1 MGNLRKRIISL
12 FVAMMLFLALCATGV
27 LLATLQGVCKE
38 DSILTETVGDNNSS
52 AWDGSDMSGEVRFQ
66 LGASEDHV
74 TMKYPTKIYLDKDES
89 LGNAGY
95 YFQIVSGHFGGSNG
109 NRVYVNPHIWG
120 YRHDNTNSYMDNV
133 FSDYHYI
140 ARNGVTSDEVSSK
153 TTSGVDNDTG
163 MGIGTNHGQ
172 LLLNVYKYASDD
184 SGYNIKIK
192 LQGTPKNTGTY
203 TYTFSNVNGMPVN
216 NFIDTEQWSSS
227 LFGGSWKNSGS
238 YTNMSPSPIRIE
250 INIYDKDALKNA
262 INRLESM
269 NRTSESDTILS
280 NARNVLNN
288 RKVTK
293 SEVDNAI
300 TSVENEIS
308 RLENLSVELRNL
320 YNDLNNKLTD
330 IGVNSSTSGY
340 KAIYDDLAVAN
351 TVINSSSPAISAI
364 NASINTLQYYS
375 NIWDAYLADGRYK
388 IIKGTFGDY
397 YATFIYP
404 SKISME
410 VGQNIANLGYSFI
423 VDANYNPTDSDY
435 RMFFDA
441 GGWGNKADMINEY
454 FNNYTY
460 TAAHSIGGNATA
472 GNWSFQNYESQTSVN
487 GNWRFASVT
496 YNSKPY
502 LLVSAGNQSYKST
515 ITPSG
520 TASKIGKF
528 TYTYEMR
535 SLSEQWTSSTDWGS
549 QQTIVYSDPV
559 SIDFEIIGAGVTEA
573 KENLRTAK
581 SNLLDRLKNAAGK
594 INNMSAITSLI
605 DNINA
610 MVDSET
616 ATADEINALTQSV
629 TSYNIDVDRN
639 WEVNTT
645 YCIEREIFVNQYV
658 DIDGNSYNYVIVDG
672 VRKTGDSNGKIK
684 LTANADSSDITVNY
698 PDGTSFILKLNADHN
713 GYKCEETSTCTV
725 CGTALESREH
735 NWTNETKINDANC
748 INGAEYQYTCSYD
761 STHTKTEFKG
771 ERNPDNHDWS
781 SWVSNND
788 ATCEIDGTETRIC
801 QRDGCSN
808 VENQIVENS
817 KLNHNFGNYISNNDA
832 TCEADGTETGTCQRE
847 GCGKIDTRTVEGS
860 KLGHDFGEWVYNND
874 ATCETDGTETKSCR
888 RSGCDKTETQTKVD
902 SKLGHNWVNGEKLK
916 DANCVHGAEYRYTCS
931 NDETHT
937 KTLFEGDVNP
947 DNHSYGE
954 EWTSNDD
961 ATCENDGTKYRD
973 CQNGCGVK
981 DTQTDIGSALGHDY
995 ELVETISEA
1004 TCITQAKNK
1013 YVCKHDSSHIEER
1026 FEGELN
1032 PDNHSFGEW
1041 ISNNDATCESDGTE
1055 YRECQHGCGEKQTQT
1070 DIDSALGHDYE
1081 LTETISE
1088 ATCTTQAK
1096 NRYVCKHDP
1105 SHIEE
1110 RVEGELDPNNHSY
1123 GQVWTSNNDAT
1134 CENDGT
1140 KYKECQYGC
1149 GTKDTQTDTGS
1160 ALGHEFGDWTYN
1172 NDATCE
1178 ADGTETRSCNRSGC
1192 DKTETQSK
1200 AGTKIDHVW
1209 EKGDKVN
1216 DANCM
1221 HGDEYKYTCT
1231 FNANHTK
1238 TEYEGEINPANHS
1251 FGEEWTSNNDAT
1263 CESDGTKYRECQ
1275 NGCGKKETQP
1285 DTGSALGHK
1294 YEFVETISVAT
1305 CTTQAK
1311 NKYVCQ
1317 HDPSHIEERVEGEL
1331 DPNNHDFGNWTYNN
1345 DATCEADGTE
1355 TGTCQREGC
1364 NVTDTRVAKDTKLNH
1379 EFGNWVSN
1387 NDATC
1392 EIDGTET
1399 RTCQRD
1405 GCDKTET
1412 RTVEGS
1418 KLDHEFGNWV
1428 SNNDATCETDGTET
1442 GTCLRDG
1449 CNKTY
1454 TRTVENSKLG
1464 HRWVKGE
1471 KVNDAS
1477 CVHGAEYRYTCSNDE
1492 THTKTQFEGDVNP
1505 TNHSFGEEWTSNN
1518 DATCETDG
1526 TEYRECLN
1534 GCLARETQTDIGSAL
1549 GHDYKLTETISVATC
1564 TTQAKNKYVCQHD
1577 PSHIEERVEGELD
1590 PNNHNLQEIDKV
1602 DANCTENGH
1611 IDYKCQDC
1619 GHETSVVIDALGHD
1633 WDDGVVTIQPTETE
1647 KGEKTYTCKV
1657 CGETRTE
1664 EIPAL
1669 GVAEKPEQNGEE
1681 KEPATMNVGAVVGGA
1696 VGGTAGVGI
1705 IVVIILVI
1713 IKKKK
1718 VM

>member
-12 FVAMMLFLALCATGV
+12 FVAIMLSLALCATGV
-27 LLATLQGVCKE
+27 LLATRQGVCKE

-89 LGNAGY
+89 LDNAGY
-95 YFQIVSGHFGGSNG
+95 YFQIVSGHFGGSDG

-120 YRHDNTNSYMDNV
+120 YRYDSVASTMDNI
-133 FSDYHYI
+133 FNDYHYI
-140 ARNGVTSDEVSSK
+140 ARSEVTGTEVNVK
-153 TTSGVDNDTG
+153 TTSGIHDDTG
-163 MGIGTNHGQ
+163 IGIDTEYGR
-172 LLLNVYKYASDD
+172 LLLNVYKFIHSD
-184 SGYNIKIK
+184 SGYNVKIK
-192 LQGTPKNTGTY
+192 LQGTPKNTGVY
-203 TYTFSNVNGMPVN
+203 DYRFSSVDGMHVSW
-216 NFIDTEQWSSS
+216 NFIDTEQWRSD
-227 LFGGSWKNSGS
+227 SWQNVGS
-238 YTNMSPSPIRIE
+238 YKNMSPSPINIE
-250 INIYDKDALKNA
+250 INIYDKNPLKNA
-262 INRLESM
+262 ITRLENM

-293 SEVDNAI
+293 SAVDDAT

-308 RLENLSVELRNL
+308 RLENITVELRNL
-320 YNDLNNKLTD
+320 YNNLNSKLTS

-351 TVINSSSPAISAI
+351 TIINSSSPEISTV
-364 NASINTLQYYS
+364 NSSISTLQYYLD
-375 NIWDAYLADGRYK
+375 IWDNYLAGGQNR
-388 IIKGTFGDY
+388 IIKGTFGDFF
-397 YATFIYP
+397 ATFIYP
-404 SKISME
+404 SKITIE
-410 VGQNIANLGYSFI
+410 KGQNIADLGYNFI
-423 VDANYNPTDSDY
+423 VDANYNQTSTDY

-441 GGWGNKADMINEY
+441 GGWGNKADKINEY
-454 FNNYTY
+454 FDNYTY
-460 TAAHSIGGNATA
+460 TAVHSNKDNLSNGD
-472 GNWSFQNYESQTSVN
+472 WRFQNKENVQPVDP
-487 GNWRFASVT
+487 NWRFASVT
-496 YNSKPY
+496 YNSKSY

-520 TASKIGKF
+520 TASKMGNF
-528 TYTYEMR
+528 TYTHNMQ
-535 SLSEQWTSSTDWGS
+535 SLSEHWTSSTNWGS
-549 QQTIVYSDPV
+549 QQTITYSESV
-559 SIDFEIIGAGVTEA
+559 SIDFEITGSDVEVA
-573 KENLRTAK
+573 KENLQIARN
-581 SNLLDRLKNAAGK
+581 NLNNLLKNATGK
-594 INNMSAITSLI
+594 INNYDAIITMM
-605 DNINA
+605 DNITA
-610 MVDSET
+610 MLESET
-616 ATADEINALTQSV
+616 ATVAEIDALTESV
-629 TSYNIDVDRN
+629 TNYTFDVDRN

-658 DIDGNSYNYVIVDG
+658 DIDGNSYNYVIVNG
-672 VRKTGDSNGKIK
+672 VRMTGDSNGKIK

-771 ERNPDNHDWS
+771 ERNPHNHDWS
-781 SWVSNND
+781 SWVPNND
-788 ATCEIDGTETRIC
+788 ATCEIDGTETRRC

-973 CQNGCGVK
+973 CQNGCGVQ
-981 DTQTDIGSALGHDY
+981 DTQTDTGSALGHDY

-1004 TCITQAKNK
+1004 TCTTQAKNK

-1070 DIDSALGHDYE
+1070 DIDSALGHDYK
-1081 LTETISE
+1081 LT
-1088 ATCTTQAK
+1088 
-1096 NRYVCKHDP
+1096 
-1105 SHIEE
+1105 
-1110 RVEGELDPNNHSY
+1110 
-1123 GQVWTSNNDAT
+1123 
-1134 CENDGT
+1134 
-1140 KYKECQYGC
+1140 
-1149 GTKDTQTDTGS
+1149 
-1160 ALGHEFGDWTYN
+1160 
-1172 NDATCE
+1172 
-1178 ADGTETRSCNRSGC
+1178 
-1192 DKTETQSK
+1192 
-1200 AGTKIDHVW
+1200 
-1209 EKGDKVN
+1209 
-1216 DANCM
+1216 
-1221 HGDEYKYTCT
+1221 
-1231 FNANHTK
+1231 
-1238 TEYEGEINPANHS
+1238 
-1251 FGEEWTSNNDAT
+1251 
-1263 CESDGTKYRECQ
+1263 
-1275 NGCGKKETQP
+1275 
-1285 DTGSALGHK
+1285 
-1294 YEFVETISVAT
+1294 ETISVAT

-1399 RTCQRD
+1399 RTCQHD

-1681 KEPATMNVGAVVGGA
+1681 KDPATMNVGAVVGGA

-1705 IVVIILVI
+1705 IVVILLVI

>member
-1 MGNLRKRIISL
+1 
-12 FVAMMLFLALCATGV
+12 
-27 LLATLQGVCKE
+27 
-38 DSILTETVGDNNSS
+38 
-52 AWDGSDMSGEVRFQ
+52 
-66 LGASEDHV
+66 
-74 TMKYPTKIYLDKDES
+74 
-89 LGNAGY
+89 
-95 YFQIVSGHFGGSNG
+95 
-109 NRVYVNPHIWG
+109 
-120 YRHDNTNSYMDNV
+120 
-133 FSDYHYI
+133 
-140 ARNGVTSDEVSSK
+140 
-153 TTSGVDNDTG
+153 
-163 MGIGTNHGQ
+163 
-172 LLLNVYKYASDD
+172 
-184 SGYNIKIK
+184 
-192 LQGTPKNTGTY
+192 
-203 TYTFSNVNGMPVN
+203 
-216 NFIDTEQWSSS
+216 
-227 LFGGSWKNSGS
+227 
-238 YTNMSPSPIRIE
+238 
-250 INIYDKDALKNA
+250 
-262 INRLESM
+262 
-269 NRTSESDTILS
+269 
-280 NARNVLNN
+280 
-288 RKVTK
+288 
-293 SEVDNAI
+293 
-300 TSVENEIS
+300 
-308 RLENLSVELRNL
+308 
-320 YNDLNNKLTD
+320 
-330 IGVNSSTSGY
+330 
-340 KAIYDDLAVAN
+340 
-351 TVINSSSPAISAI
+351 
-364 NASINTLQYYS
+364 
-375 NIWDAYLADGRYK
+375 
-388 IIKGTFGDY
+388 
-397 YATFIYP
+397 
-404 SKISME
+404 
-410 VGQNIANLGYSFI
+410 
-423 VDANYNPTDSDY
+423 
-435 RMFFDA
+435 MFFDA

-487 GNWRFASVT
+487 GNWRFASVI
-496 YNSKPY
+496 YNSKSY

-771 ERNPDNHDWS
+771 DRNPDNHDWS

-937 KTLFEGDVNP
+937 KTQFEGDVNP

-973 CQNGCGVK
+973 CQNGCGVQ
-981 DTQTDIGSALGHDY
+981 DTQTDTGSALGHDY

-1004 TCITQAKNK
+1004 TCTTQAKNK

-1110 RVEGELDPNNHSY
+1110 REEGELDPNNHSY
-1123 GQVWTSNNDAT
+1123 GEVWTSNNDAT

-1192 DKTETQSK
+1192 DKTETRTIEGSK
-1200 AGTKIDHVW
+1200 
-1209 EKGDKVN
+1209 
-1216 DANCM
+1216 
-1221 HGDEYKYTCT
+1221 
-1231 FNANHTK
+1231 
-1238 TEYEGEINPANHS
+1238 
-1251 FGEEWTSNNDAT
+1251 
-1263 CESDGTKYRECQ
+1263 
-1275 NGCGKKETQP
+1275 
-1285 DTGSALGHK
+1285 
-1294 YEFVETISVAT
+1294 
-1305 CTTQAK
+1305 
-1311 NKYVCQ
+1311 
-1317 HDPSHIEERVEGEL
+1317 L
-1331 DPNNHDFGNWTYNN
+1331 D
-1345 DATCEADGTE
+1345 
-1355 TGTCQREGC
+1355 
-1364 NVTDTRVAKDTKLNH
+1364 H

-1454 TRTVENSKLG
+1454 TRTVENSKMG

-1477 CVHGAEYRYTCSNDE
+1477 CMHGAEYRYTCSNDE

-1505 TNHSFGEEWTSNN
+1505 DKHSYGEEWTSNN

-1534 GCLARETQTDIGSAL
+1534 GCSARETQKDIGSAL

-1577 PSHIEERVEGELD
+1577 PSHIEERVEGKLD

-1669 GVAEKPEQNGEE
+1669 GVAEKPKQNGEE

>member
-12 FVAMMLFLALCATGV
+12 FVAIMLSLALCATGV
-27 LLATLQGVCKE
+27 LLATRQGVCKE

-89 LGNAGY
+89 LDNAGY
-95 YFQIVSGHFGGSNG
+95 YFQIVSGHFGGSDG

-120 YRHDNTNSYMDNV
+120 YRYDSVASTMDNI
-133 FSDYHYI
+133 FNDYHYI
-140 ARNGVTSDEVSSK
+140 ARSEVTGTEVNVK
-153 TTSGVDNDTG
+153 TTSGIHDDTG
-163 MGIGTNHGQ
+163 IGIDTEYGR
-172 LLLNVYKYASDD
+172 LLLNVYKFIHSD
-184 SGYNIKIK
+184 SGYNVKIK
-192 LQGTPKNTGTY
+192 LQGTPKNTGVY
-203 TYTFSNVNGMPVN
+203 DYRFSSVDGMHVSW
-216 NFIDTEQWSSS
+216 NFIDTEQWRSD
-227 LFGGSWKNSGS
+227 SWQNVGS
-238 YTNMSPSPIRIE
+238 YKNMSPSPINIE
-250 INIYDKDALKNA
+250 INIYDKNPLKNA
-262 INRLESM
+262 ITRLENM

-293 SEVDNAI
+293 SAVDDAT

-308 RLENLSVELRNL
+308 RLENITVELRNL
-320 YNDLNNKLTD
+320 YNNLNSKLTS

-351 TVINSSSPAISAI
+351 TIINSSSPEISTV
-364 NASINTLQYYS
+364 NSSISTLQYYLD
-375 NIWDAYLADGRYK
+375 IWDNYLAGGQNR
-388 IIKGTFGDY
+388 IIKGTFGDFF
-397 YATFIYP
+397 ATFIYP
-404 SKISME
+404 SKITIE
-410 VGQNIANLGYSFI
+410 KGQNIADLGYNFI
-423 VDANYNPTDSDY
+423 VDANYNQTSTDY

-441 GGWGNKADMINEY
+441 GGWGNKADKINEY
-454 FNNYTY
+454 FDNYTY
-460 TAAHSIGGNATA
+460 TAVHSNKDNLSNGD
-472 GNWSFQNYESQTSVN
+472 WRFQNKENVQPVDP
-487 GNWRFASVT
+487 NWRFASVT
-496 YNSKPY
+496 YNSKSY

-520 TASKIGKF
+520 TASKMGNF
-528 TYTYEMR
+528 TYTHNMQ
-535 SLSEQWTSSTDWGS
+535 SLSEHWTSSTNWGS
-549 QQTIVYSDPV
+549 QQTITYSESV
-559 SIDFEIIGAGVTEA
+559 SIDFEITGSDVEVA
-573 KENLRTAK
+573 KENLQIARN
-581 SNLLDRLKNAAGK
+581 NLNNLLKNATGK
-594 INNMSAITSLI
+594 INNYDAIITMM
-605 DNINA
+605 DNITA
-610 MVDSET
+610 MLESET
-616 ATADEINALTQSV
+616 ATVAEIDALTESV
-629 TSYNIDVDRN
+629 TNYTFDVDRN

-658 DIDGNSYNYVIVDG
+658 DIDGNSYNYVIVNG
-672 VRKTGDSNGKIK
+672 VRMTGDSNGKIK

-771 ERNPDNHDWS
+771 ERNPHNHDWS
-781 SWVSNND
+781 SWVPNND
-788 ATCEIDGTETRIC
+788 ATCEIDGTETRRC

-916 DANCVHGAEYRYTCS
+916 DANCVHGAEYRYTCF

-973 CQNGCGVK
+973 CQNGCGVQ
-981 DTQTDIGSALGHDY
+981 DTQTDTGSALGHDY

-1004 TCITQAKNK
+1004 TCTTQAKNK

-1070 DIDSALGHDYE
+1070 DIDSALGHDYK
-1081 LTETISE
+1081 LT
-1088 ATCTTQAK
+1088 
-1096 NRYVCKHDP
+1096 
-1105 SHIEE
+1105 
-1110 RVEGELDPNNHSY
+1110 
-1123 GQVWTSNNDAT
+1123 
-1134 CENDGT
+1134 
-1140 KYKECQYGC
+1140 
-1149 GTKDTQTDTGS
+1149 
-1160 ALGHEFGDWTYN
+1160 
-1172 NDATCE
+1172 
-1178 ADGTETRSCNRSGC
+1178 
-1192 DKTETQSK
+1192 
-1200 AGTKIDHVW
+1200 
-1209 EKGDKVN
+1209 
-1216 DANCM
+1216 
-1221 HGDEYKYTCT
+1221 
-1231 FNANHTK
+1231 
-1238 TEYEGEINPANHS
+1238 
-1251 FGEEWTSNNDAT
+1251 
-1263 CESDGTKYRECQ
+1263 
-1275 NGCGKKETQP
+1275 
-1285 DTGSALGHK
+1285 
-1294 YEFVETISVAT
+1294 ETISVAT

-1399 RTCQRD
+1399 RTCQHD

-1681 KEPATMNVGAVVGGA
+1681 KDPATMNVGAVVGGA

-1705 IVVIILVI
+1705 IVVILLVI

>member
-12 FVAMMLFLALCATGV
+12 FVAIMLSLALCATGV
-27 LLATLQGVCKE
+27 LLATRQGVCKE

-89 LGNAGY
+89 LDNAGY
-95 YFQIVSGHFGGSNG
+95 YFQIVSGHFGGSDG

-120 YRHDNTNSYMDNV
+120 YRYDSVASTMDNI
-133 FSDYHYI
+133 FNDYHYI
-140 ARNGVTSDEVSSK
+140 ARSEVTGTEVNVK
-153 TTSGVDNDTG
+153 TTSGIHDDTG
-163 MGIGTNHGQ
+163 IGIDTEYGR
-172 LLLNVYKYASDD
+172 LLLNVYKFIHSD
-184 SGYNIKIK
+184 SGYNVKIK
-192 LQGTPKNTGTY
+192 LQGTPKNTGVY
-203 TYTFSNVNGMPVN
+203 DYRFSSVDGMHVSW
-216 NFIDTEQWSSS
+216 NFIDTEQWRSD
-227 LFGGSWKNSGS
+227 SWQNVGS
-238 YTNMSPSPIRIE
+238 YKNMSPSPINIE
-250 INIYDKDALKNA
+250 INIYDKNPLKNA
-262 INRLESM
+262 ITRLENM

-293 SEVDNAI
+293 SAVDDAT

-308 RLENLSVELRNL
+308 RLENITVELRNL
-320 YNDLNNKLTD
+320 YNNLNSKLTS

-351 TVINSSSPAISAI
+351 TIINSSSPEISTV
-364 NASINTLQYYS
+364 NSSISTLQYYLD
-375 NIWDAYLADGRYK
+375 IWDNYLAGGQNR
-388 IIKGTFGDY
+388 IIKGTFGDFF
-397 YATFIYP
+397 ATFIYP
-404 SKISME
+404 SKITIE
-410 VGQNIANLGYSFI
+410 KGQNIADLGYNFI
-423 VDANYNPTDSDY
+423 VDANYNQTSTDY

-441 GGWGNKADMINEY
+441 GGWGNKADKINEY
-454 FNNYTY
+454 FDNYTY
-460 TAAHSIGGNATA
+460 TAVHSNKDNLSNGD
-472 GNWSFQNYESQTSVN
+472 WRFQNKENVQPVDP
-487 GNWRFASVT
+487 NWRFASVT
-496 YNSKPY
+496 YNSKSY
-502 LLVSAGNQSYKST
+502 LFVSAGNQSYKST

-520 TASKIGKF
+520 TASKMGNF
-528 TYTYEMR
+528 TYTHNMQ
-535 SLSEQWTSSTDWGS
+535 SLSEHWTSSTNWGS
-549 QQTIVYSDPV
+549 QQTITYSESV
-559 SIDFEIIGAGVTEA
+559 SIDFEITGSDVEVA
-573 KENLRTAK
+573 KENLQIA
-581 SNLLDRLKNAAGK
+581 SNNLNNLLKNATGK
-594 INNMSAITSLI
+594 INNYDAIITMM
-605 DNINA
+605 DNITA
-610 MVDSET
+610 MLESET
-616 ATADEINALTQSV
+616 ATVAEIDALTESV
-629 TSYNIDVDRN
+629 TNYTFDVDRN

-658 DIDGNSYNYVIVDG
+658 DIDGNSYNYVIVNG
-672 VRKTGDSNGKIK
+672 VRMTGDSNGKIK

-771 ERNPDNHDWS
+771 ERNPHNHDWS
-781 SWVSNND
+781 SWVPNND
-788 ATCEIDGTETRIC
+788 ATCEIDGTETRRC

-916 DANCVHGAEYRYTCS
+916 DANCVHGAEYRYTCF

-973 CQNGCGVK
+973 CQNGCGVQ
-981 DTQTDIGSALGHDY
+981 DTQTDTGSALGHDY

-1004 TCITQAKNK
+1004 TCTTQAKNK

-1110 RVEGELDPNNHSY
+1110 REEGELDPNNHSY
-1123 GQVWTSNNDAT
+1123 GEVWTSNNDAT

-1192 DKTETQSK
+1192 DKTETQNK
-1200 AGTKIDHVW
+1200 VGTKIDHVW

-1263 CESDGTKYRECQ
+1263 CESDGTK
-1275 NGCGKKETQP
+1275 
-1285 DTGSALGHK
+1285 
-1294 YEFVETISVAT
+1294 
-1305 CTTQAK
+1305 
-1311 NKYVCQ
+1311 
-1317 HDPSHIEERVEGEL
+1317 
-1331 DPNNHDFGNWTYNN
+1331 
-1345 DATCEADGTE
+1345 
-1355 TGTCQREGC
+1355 
-1364 NVTDTRVAKDTKLNH
+1364 
-1379 EFGNWVSN
+1379 
-1387 NDATC
+1387 
-1392 EIDGTET
+1392 
-1399 RTCQRD
+1399 
-1405 GCDKTET
+1405 
-1412 RTVEGS
+1412 
-1418 KLDHEFGNWV
+1418 
-1428 SNNDATCETDGTET
+1428 
-1442 GTCLRDG
+1442 
-1449 CNKTY
+1449 
-1454 TRTVENSKLG
+1454 
-1464 HRWVKGE
+1464 
-1471 KVNDAS
+1471 
-1477 CVHGAEYRYTCSNDE
+1477 
-1492 THTKTQFEGDVNP
+1492 
-1505 TNHSFGEEWTSNN
+1505 
-1518 DATCETDG
+1518 
-1526 TEYRECLN
+1526 YRECLN

-1681 KEPATMNVGAVVGGA
+1681 KDPATMNVGAVVGGA

-1705 IVVIILVI
+1705 IVVILLVI

>member
-12 FVAMMLFLALCATGV
+12 FVAIMLSLALCATGV
-27 LLATLQGVCKE
+27 LLATRQGVCKE

-89 LGNAGY
+89 LDNAGY
-95 YFQIVSGHFGGSNG
+95 YFQIVSGHFGGSDG

-120 YRHDNTNSYMDNV
+120 YRYDSVASTMDNI
-133 FSDYHYI
+133 FNDYHYI
-140 ARNGVTSDEVSSK
+140 ARSEVTGTEVNVK
-153 TTSGVDNDTG
+153 TTSGIHDDTG
-163 MGIGTNHGQ
+163 IGIDTEYGR
-172 LLLNVYKYASDD
+172 LLLNVYKFIHSD
-184 SGYNIKIK
+184 SGYNVKIK
-192 LQGTPKNTGTY
+192 LQGTPKNTGVY
-203 TYTFSNVNGMPVN
+203 DYRFSSVDGMHVSW
-216 NFIDTEQWSSS
+216 NFIDTEQWRSD
-227 LFGGSWKNSGS
+227 SWQNVGS
-238 YTNMSPSPIRIE
+238 YKNMSPSPINIE
-250 INIYDKDALKNA
+250 INIYDKNPLKNA
-262 INRLESM
+262 ITRLENM

-293 SEVDNAI
+293 SAVDDAT

-308 RLENLSVELRNL
+308 RLENITVELRNL
-320 YNDLNNKLTD
+320 YNNLNSKLTS

-351 TVINSSSPAISAI
+351 TIINSSSPEISTV
-364 NASINTLQYYS
+364 NSSISTLQYYLD
-375 NIWDAYLADGRYK
+375 IWDNYLAGGQNR
-388 IIKGTFGDY
+388 IIKGTFGDFF
-397 YATFIYP
+397 ATFIYP
-404 SKISME
+404 SKITIE
-410 VGQNIANLGYSFI
+410 KGQNIADLGYNFI
-423 VDANYNPTDSDY
+423 VDANYNQTSTDY

-441 GGWGNKADMINEY
+441 GGWGNKADKINEY
-454 FNNYTY
+454 FDNYTY
-460 TAAHSIGGNATA
+460 TAVHSNKDNLSNGD
-472 GNWSFQNYESQTSVN
+472 WRFQNKENVQPVDP
-487 GNWRFASVT
+487 NWRFASVT
-496 YNSKPY
+496 YNSKSY

-520 TASKIGKF
+520 TASKMGNF
-528 TYTYEMR
+528 TYTHNMQ
-535 SLSEQWTSSTDWGS
+535 SLSEHWTSSTNWGS
-549 QQTIVYSDPV
+549 QQTITYSESV
-559 SIDFEIIGAGVTEA
+559 SIDFEITGSDVEVA
-573 KENLRTAK
+573 KENLQIARN
-581 SNLLDRLKNAAGK
+581 NLNNLLKNATGK
-594 INNMSAITSLI
+594 INNYDAIITMM
-605 DNINA
+605 DNITA
-610 MVDSET
+610 MLESET
-616 ATADEINALTQSV
+616 ATVAEIDALTESV
-629 TSYNIDVDRN
+629 TNYTFDVDRN

-658 DIDGNSYNYVIVDG
+658 DIDGNSYNYVIVNG
-672 VRKTGDSNGKIK
+672 VRMTGDSNGKIK

-771 ERNPDNHDWS
+771 ERNPHNHDWS
-781 SWVSNND
+781 SWVPNND
-788 ATCEIDGTETRIC
+788 ATCEIDGTETRRC

-916 DANCVHGAEYRYTCS
+916 DANCVHGAEYRYTCF

-973 CQNGCGVK
+973 CQNGCGVQ
-981 DTQTDIGSALGHDY
+981 DTQTDTGSALGHDY

-1004 TCITQAKNK
+1004 TCTTQAKNK

-1110 RVEGELDPNNHSY
+1110 REEGELDPNNHSY
-1123 GQVWTSNNDAT
+1123 GEVWTSNNDAT

-1192 DKTETQSK
+1192 DKTETQNK
-1200 AGTKIDHVW
+1200 VGTKIDHVW

-1263 CESDGTKYRECQ
+1263 CESDGTK
-1275 NGCGKKETQP
+1275 
-1285 DTGSALGHK
+1285 
-1294 YEFVETISVAT
+1294 
-1305 CTTQAK
+1305 
-1311 NKYVCQ
+1311 
-1317 HDPSHIEERVEGEL
+1317 
-1331 DPNNHDFGNWTYNN
+1331 
-1345 DATCEADGTE
+1345 
-1355 TGTCQREGC
+1355 
-1364 NVTDTRVAKDTKLNH
+1364 
-1379 EFGNWVSN
+1379 
-1387 NDATC
+1387 
-1392 EIDGTET
+1392 
-1399 RTCQRD
+1399 
-1405 GCDKTET
+1405 
-1412 RTVEGS
+1412 
-1418 KLDHEFGNWV
+1418 
-1428 SNNDATCETDGTET
+1428 
-1442 GTCLRDG
+1442 
-1449 CNKTY
+1449 
-1454 TRTVENSKLG
+1454 
-1464 HRWVKGE
+1464 
-1471 KVNDAS
+1471 
-1477 CVHGAEYRYTCSNDE
+1477 
-1492 THTKTQFEGDVNP
+1492 
-1505 TNHSFGEEWTSNN
+1505 
-1518 DATCETDG
+1518 
-1526 TEYRECLN
+1526 YRECLN

-1681 KEPATMNVGAVVGGA
+1681 KDPATMNVGAVVGGA

-1705 IVVIILVI
+1705 IVVILLVI

>member
-12 FVAMMLFLALCATGV
+12 FVAIMLSLALCATGV
-27 LLATLQGVCKE
+27 LLATRQGVCKE

-89 LGNAGY
+89 LDNAGY
-95 YFQIVSGHFGGSNG
+95 YFQIVSGHFGGSDG

-120 YRHDNTNSYMDNV
+120 YRYDSVASTMDNI
-133 FSDYHYI
+133 FNDYHYI
-140 ARNGVTSDEVSSK
+140 ARSEVTGTEVNVK
-153 TTSGVDNDTG
+153 TTSGIHDDTG
-163 MGIGTNHGQ
+163 IGIDTEYGR
-172 LLLNVYKYASDD
+172 LLLNVYKFIHSD
-184 SGYNIKIK
+184 SGYNVKIK
-192 LQGTPKNTGTY
+192 LQGTPKNTGVY
-203 TYTFSNVNGMPVN
+203 DYRFSSVDGMHVSW
-216 NFIDTEQWSSS
+216 NFIDTEQWRSD
-227 LFGGSWKNSGS
+227 SWQNVGS
-238 YTNMSPSPIRIE
+238 YKNMSPSPINIE
-250 INIYDKDALKNA
+250 INIYDKNPLKNA
-262 INRLESM
+262 ITRLENM

-293 SEVDNAI
+293 SAVDDAT

-308 RLENLSVELRNL
+308 RLENITVELRNL
-320 YNDLNNKLTD
+320 YNNLNSKLTS

-351 TVINSSSPAISAI
+351 TIINSSSPEISTV
-364 NASINTLQYYS
+364 NSSISTLQYYLD
-375 NIWDAYLADGRYK
+375 IWDNYLAGGQNR
-388 IIKGTFGDY
+388 IIKGTFGDFF
-397 YATFIYP
+397 ATFIYP
-404 SKISME
+404 SKITIE
-410 VGQNIANLGYSFI
+410 KGQNIADLGYNFI
-423 VDANYNPTDSDY
+423 VDANYNQTSTDY

-441 GGWGNKADMINEY
+441 GGWGNKADKINEY
-454 FNNYTY
+454 FDNYTY
-460 TAAHSIGGNATA
+460 TAVHSNKDNLSNGD
-472 GNWSFQNYESQTSVN
+472 WRFQNKENVQPVDP
-487 GNWRFASVT
+487 NWRFASVT
-496 YNSKPY
+496 YNSKSY

-520 TASKIGKF
+520 TASKMGNF
-528 TYTYEMR
+528 TYTHNMQ
-535 SLSEQWTSSTDWGS
+535 SLSEHWTSSTNWGS
-549 QQTIVYSDPV
+549 QQTITYSESV
-559 SIDFEIIGAGVTEA
+559 SIDFEITGSDVEVA
-573 KENLRTAK
+573 KENLQIARN
-581 SNLLDRLKNAAGK
+581 NLNNLLKNATGK
-594 INNMSAITSLI
+594 INNYDAIITMM
-605 DNINA
+605 DNITA
-610 MVDSET
+610 MLESET
-616 ATADEINALTQSV
+616 ATVAEIDALTESV
-629 TSYNIDVDRN
+629 TNYTFDVDRN

-658 DIDGNSYNYVIVDG
+658 DIDGNSYNYVIVNG
-672 VRKTGDSNGKIK
+672 VRMTGDSNGKIK

-771 ERNPDNHDWS
+771 ERNPHNHDWS
-781 SWVSNND
+781 SWVPNND
-788 ATCEIDGTETRIC
+788 ATCEIDGTETRRC

-916 DANCVHGAEYRYTCS
+916 DANCVHGAEYRYTCF

-973 CQNGCGVK
+973 CQNGCGVQ
-981 DTQTDIGSALGHDY
+981 DTQTDTGSALGHDY
-995 ELVETISEA
+995 ELV
-1004 TCITQAKNK
+1004 
-1013 YVCKHDSSHIEER
+1013 
-1026 FEGELN
+1026 
-1032 PDNHSFGEW
+1032 
-1041 ISNNDATCESDGTE
+1041 
-1055 YRECQHGCGEKQTQT
+1055 
-1070 DIDSALGHDYE
+1070 
-1081 LTETISE
+1081 ETISE

-1110 RVEGELDPNNHSY
+1110 REEGELDPNNHSY
-1123 GQVWTSNNDAT
+1123 GEVWTSNNDAT

-1192 DKTETQSK
+1192 DKTETQNK
-1200 AGTKIDHVW
+1200 VGTKIDHVW

-1263 CESDGTKYRECQ
+1263 CE
-1275 NGCGKKETQP
+1275 
-1285 DTGSALGHK
+1285 
-1294 YEFVETISVAT
+1294 
-1305 CTTQAK
+1305 
-1311 NKYVCQ
+1311 
-1317 HDPSHIEERVEGEL
+1317 
-1331 DPNNHDFGNWTYNN
+1331 
-1345 DATCEADGTE
+1345 
-1355 TGTCQREGC
+1355 
-1364 NVTDTRVAKDTKLNH
+1364 
-1379 EFGNWVSN
+1379 
-1387 NDATC
+1387 
-1392 EIDGTET
+1392 
-1399 RTCQRD
+1399 
-1405 GCDKTET
+1405 
-1412 RTVEGS
+1412 
-1418 KLDHEFGNWV
+1418 
-1428 SNNDATCETDGTET
+1428 
-1442 GTCLRDG
+1442 
-1449 CNKTY
+1449 
-1454 TRTVENSKLG
+1454 
-1464 HRWVKGE
+1464 
-1471 KVNDAS
+1471 
-1477 CVHGAEYRYTCSNDE
+1477 
-1492 THTKTQFEGDVNP
+1492 
-1505 TNHSFGEEWTSNN
+1505 
-1518 DATCETDG
+1518 TDG

-1549 GHDYKLTETISVATC
+1549 GHDYKLTEKISVATC

-1681 KEPATMNVGAVVGGA
+1681 KDPATMNVGAVVGGA

-1705 IVVIILVI
+1705 IVVILLVI

>member
-12 FVAMMLFLALCATGV
+12 FVAIMLSLALCATGV
-27 LLATLQGVCKE
+27 LLATRQGVCKE

-89 LGNAGY
+89 LDNAGY
-95 YFQIVSGHFGGSNG
+95 YFQIVSGHFGGSDG

-120 YRHDNTNSYMDNV
+120 YRYDSVASTMDNI
-133 FSDYHYI
+133 FNDYHYI
-140 ARNGVTSDEVSSK
+140 ARSEVTGTEVNVK
-153 TTSGVDNDTG
+153 TTSGIHDDTG
-163 MGIGTNHGQ
+163 IGIDTEYGR
-172 LLLNVYKYASDD
+172 LLLNVYKFIHSD
-184 SGYNIKIK
+184 SGYNVKIK
-192 LQGTPKNTGTY
+192 LQGTPKNTGVY
-203 TYTFSNVNGMPVN
+203 DYRFSSVDGMHVSW
-216 NFIDTEQWSSS
+216 NFIDTEQWRSD
-227 LFGGSWKNSGS
+227 SWQNVGS
-238 YTNMSPSPIRIE
+238 YKNMSPSPINIE
-250 INIYDKDALKNA
+250 INIYDKNPLKNA
-262 INRLESM
+262 ITRLENM

-293 SEVDNAI
+293 SAVDDAT

-308 RLENLSVELRNL
+308 RLENITVELRNL
-320 YNDLNNKLTD
+320 YNNLNSKLTS

-351 TVINSSSPAISAI
+351 TIINSSSPEISTV
-364 NASINTLQYYS
+364 NSSISTLQYYLD
-375 NIWDAYLADGRYK
+375 IWDNYLAGGQNR
-388 IIKGTFGDY
+388 IIKGTFGDFF
-397 YATFIYP
+397 ATFIYP
-404 SKISME
+404 SKITIE
-410 VGQNIANLGYSFI
+410 KGQNIADLGYNFI
-423 VDANYNPTDSDY
+423 VDANYNQTSTDY

-441 GGWGNKADMINEY
+441 GGWGNKADKINEY
-454 FNNYTY
+454 FDNYTY
-460 TAAHSIGGNATA
+460 TAVHSNKDNLSNGD
-472 GNWSFQNYESQTSVN
+472 WRFQNKENVQPVDP
-487 GNWRFASVT
+487 NWRFASVT
-496 YNSKPY
+496 YNSKSY

-520 TASKIGKF
+520 TASKMGNF
-528 TYTYEMR
+528 TYTHNMQ
-535 SLSEQWTSSTDWGS
+535 SLSEHWTSSTNWGS
-549 QQTIVYSDPV
+549 QQTITYSESV
-559 SIDFEIIGAGVTEA
+559 SIDFEITGSDVEVA
-573 KENLRTAK
+573 KENLQIARN
-581 SNLLDRLKNAAGK
+581 NLNNLLKNATGK
-594 INNMSAITSLI
+594 INNYDAIITMM
-605 DNINA
+605 DNITA
-610 MVDSET
+610 MLESET
-616 ATADEINALTQSV
+616 ATVAEIDALTESV
-629 TSYNIDVDRN
+629 TNYTFDVDRN

-658 DIDGNSYNYVIVDG
+658 DIDGNSYNYVIVNG
-672 VRKTGDSNGKIK
+672 VRMTGDSNGKIK

-771 ERNPDNHDWS
+771 ERNPHNHDWS
-781 SWVSNND
+781 SWVPNND
-788 ATCEIDGTETRIC
+788 ATCEIDGTETRRC

-937 KTLFEGDVNP
+937 KTQFEGDVNP

-973 CQNGCGVK
+973 CQNGCGVQ
-981 DTQTDIGSALGHDY
+981 DTQTDTGSALGHDY

-1004 TCITQAKNK
+1004 TCTTQAKNK

-1070 DIDSALGHDYE
+1070 DIDSALGHDYK
-1081 LTETISE
+1081 LT
-1088 ATCTTQAK
+1088 
-1096 NRYVCKHDP
+1096 
-1105 SHIEE
+1105 
-1110 RVEGELDPNNHSY
+1110 
-1123 GQVWTSNNDAT
+1123 
-1134 CENDGT
+1134 
-1140 KYKECQYGC
+1140 
-1149 GTKDTQTDTGS
+1149 
-1160 ALGHEFGDWTYN
+1160 
-1172 NDATCE
+1172 
-1178 ADGTETRSCNRSGC
+1178 
-1192 DKTETQSK
+1192 
-1200 AGTKIDHVW
+1200 
-1209 EKGDKVN
+1209 
-1216 DANCM
+1216 
-1221 HGDEYKYTCT
+1221 
-1231 FNANHTK
+1231 
-1238 TEYEGEINPANHS
+1238 
-1251 FGEEWTSNNDAT
+1251 
-1263 CESDGTKYRECQ
+1263 
-1275 NGCGKKETQP
+1275 
-1285 DTGSALGHK
+1285 
-1294 YEFVETISVAT
+1294 ETISVAT

-1399 RTCQRD
+1399 RTCQHD

-1681 KEPATMNVGAVVGGA
+1681 KDPATMNVGAVVGGA

-1705 IVVIILVI
+1705 IVVILLVI

>member
-12 FVAMMLFLALCATGV
+12 FVAIMLSLALCATGV
-27 LLATLQGVCKE
+27 LLATRQGVCKE

-66 LGASEDHV
+66 LGSAEDHV

-140 ARNGVTSDEVSSK
+140 ARNEVTSDEVSSK

-423 VDANYNPTDSDY
+423 VDANYNPTNSDY

-441 GGWGNKADMINEY
+441 GGWCNKADMINEY

-771 ERNPDNHDWS
+771 DRNPDNHDWS

-788 ATCEIDGTETRIC
+788 ATCEIDGTETRRC

-902 SKLGHNWVNGEKLK
+902 SKLGHNWGNGEKLK
-916 DANCVHGAEYRYTCS
+916 DANCVHGAEYKYTCS

-937 KTLFEGDVNP
+937 KTQYEGDVNP

-961 ATCENDGTKYRD
+961 ATCENDGTKYKE

-981 DTQTDIGSALGHDY
+981 DTQTDTGSALGHDY
-995 ELVETISEA
+995 ELTETISVA
-1004 TCITQAKNK
+1004 TCTTQAKNR
-1013 YVCKHDSSHIEER
+1013 YVCKHDSSHIEEKL
-1026 FEGELN
+1026 EGELN

-1041 ISNNDATCESDGTE
+1041 ISNNNATCESDGTE
-1055 YRECQHGCGEKQTQT
+1055 YRDCQYGCGEKQ
-1070 DIDSALGHDYE
+1070 
-1081 LTETISE
+1081 
-1088 ATCTTQAK
+1088 
-1096 NRYVCKHDP
+1096 
-1105 SHIEE
+1105 
-1110 RVEGELDPNNHSY
+1110 
-1123 GQVWTSNNDAT
+1123 
-1134 CENDGT
+1134 
-1140 KYKECQYGC
+1140 
-1149 GTKDTQTDTGS
+1149 TQTDTGS
-1160 ALGHEFGDWTYN
+1160 ALGHE
-1172 NDATCE
+1172 
-1178 ADGTETRSCNRSGC
+1178 
-1192 DKTETQSK
+1192 
-1200 AGTKIDHVW
+1200 
-1209 EKGDKVN
+1209 
-1216 DANCM
+1216 
-1221 HGDEYKYTCT
+1221 
-1231 FNANHTK
+1231 
-1238 TEYEGEINPANHS
+1238 
-1251 FGEEWTSNNDAT
+1251 
-1263 CESDGTKYRECQ
+1263 
-1275 NGCGKKETQP
+1275 
-1285 DTGSALGHK
+1285 
-1294 YEFVETISVAT
+1294 YEFLETISVAT

-1311 NKYVCQ
+1311 NKYVCK
-1317 HDPSHIEERVEGEL
+1317 HDPSHIEEREEGEL

-1505 TNHSFGEEWTSNN
+1505 DNHSYGEEWTSNN
-1518 DATCETDG
+1518 DATCEIDG

-1577 PSHIEERVEGELD
+1577 PKHIEERVEGELD

-1602 DANCTENGH
+1602 DANCIENGH

>member
-12 FVAMMLFLALCATGV
+12 FVAMMLFLALCATGI
-27 LLATLQGVCKE
+27 LLATLQGVGKE

-89 LGNAGY
+89 LDNAGY
-95 YFQIVSGHFGGSNG
+95 YFQIVSGHFGGNNG

-120 YRHDNTNSYMDNV
+120 YRYDSVASTMDNI
-133 FSDYHYI
+133 FNDYHYI
-140 ARNGVTSDEVSSK
+140 ARSEVTGTEVNVK
-153 TTSGVDNDTG
+153 TTSGIHDDTG
-163 MGIGTNHGQ
+163 IGIDTEYGR
-172 LLLNVYKYASDD
+172 LLLNVYKFTNSD
-184 SGYNIKIK
+184 SGYNVKIK
-192 LQGTPKNTGTY
+192 LQGTPKNTGVY
-203 TYTFSNVNGMPVN
+203 DYRFSSVDGMHVNW
-216 NFIDTEQWSSS
+216 NFIDTEQWVSD
-227 LFGGSWKNSGS
+227 SWQNVGS
-238 YTNMSPSPIRIE
+238 YKNMSPSPINIE
-250 INIYDKDALKNA
+250 INIYDKDPLKNA
-262 INRLESM
+262 ITRLENM

-280 NARNVLNN
+280 NARSVLNN

-293 SEVDNAI
+293 SAVDDAT

-308 RLENLSVELRNL
+308 RLENITVELRNL
-320 YNDLNNKLTD
+320 YNNLNSKLTS

-351 TVINSSSPAISAI
+351 TIINSSSPEISTV
-364 NASINTLQYYS
+364 NSSISTLQYYLD
-375 NIWDAYLADGRYK
+375 IWDNYLAGGQNR
-388 IIKGTFGDY
+388 IIKGTFGDFF
-397 YATFIYP
+397 ATFIYP
-404 SKISME
+404 SKITIE
-410 VGQNIANLGYSFI
+410 KGQNIADLGYNFI
-423 VDANYNPTDSDY
+423 VDANYNQTSTDY

-441 GGWGNKADMINEY
+441 GGWGNKADKINEY
-454 FNNYTY
+454 FDNYTY
-460 TAAHSIGGNATA
+460 TAVHSNKDNLSNGD
-472 GNWSFQNYESQTSVN
+472 WRFQNKENVQPVDP
-487 GNWRFASVT
+487 NWRFASVI
-496 YNSKPY
+496 YNSKSY

-520 TASKIGKF
+520 TASKMGNF
-528 TYTYEMR
+528 TYTHDMQ
-535 SLSEQWTSSTDWGS
+535 SLSEHWTSSTNWGS
-549 QQTIVYSDPV
+549 QQTITYSESV
-559 SIDFEIIGAGVTEA
+559 SIDFEITGSDVEVA
-573 KENLRTAK
+573 KENLQIARN
-581 SNLLDRLKNAAGK
+581 NLNNLLKNATGK
-594 INNMSAITSLI
+594 INNYDAIITMM
-605 DNINA
+605 DNITA
-610 MVDSET
+610 MMESET
-616 ATADEINALTQSV
+616 ATVAEIDALTESV
-629 TSYNIDVDRN
+629 TNYTFDVDRN

-658 DIDGNSYNYVIVDG
+658 DIDGNSYNYVIVNG
-672 VRKTGDSNGKIK
+672 VRMTGDSNGKIK

-781 SWVSNND
+781 SWVPNND
-788 ATCEIDGTETRIC
+788 ATCEIDGTETRRC

-847 GCGKIDTRTVEGS
+847 GCDKTETHTVEGS
-860 KLGHDFGEWVYNND
+860 KLGHDFGEWVHNND

-902 SKLGHNWVNGEKLK
+902 SKLGHNWGNGEKLK

-937 KTLFEGDVNP
+937 KTQFEGDVNP

-961 ATCENDGTKYRD
+961 ATCENDGTKYRE
-973 CQNGCGVK
+973 CQNGCGAK
-981 DTQTDIGSALGHDY
+981 DTQTDTGSALGHDY

-1041 ISNNDATCESDGTE
+1041 ISNNDAACESDGTE

-1070 DIDSALGHDYE
+1070 D
-1081 LTETISE
+1081 
-1088 ATCTTQAK
+1088 
-1096 NRYVCKHDP
+1096 
-1105 SHIEE
+1105 
-1110 RVEGELDPNNHSY
+1110 
-1123 GQVWTSNNDAT
+1123 
-1134 CENDGT
+1134 
-1140 KYKECQYGC
+1140 
-1149 GTKDTQTDTGS
+1149 TD
-1160 ALGHEFGDWTYN
+1160 
-1172 NDATCE
+1172 
-1178 ADGTETRSCNRSGC
+1178 
-1192 DKTETQSK
+1192 
-1200 AGTKIDHVW
+1200 
-1209 EKGDKVN
+1209 
-1216 DANCM
+1216 
-1221 HGDEYKYTCT
+1221 
-1231 FNANHTK
+1231 
-1238 TEYEGEINPANHS
+1238 
-1251 FGEEWTSNNDAT
+1251 
-1263 CESDGTKYRECQ
+1263 
-1275 NGCGKKETQP
+1275 
-1285 DTGSALGHK
+1285 
-1294 YEFVETISVAT
+1294 
-1305 CTTQAK
+1305 
-1311 NKYVCQ
+1311 
-1317 HDPSHIEERVEGEL
+1317 
-1331 DPNNHDFGNWTYNN
+1331 
-1345 DATCEADGTE
+1345 
-1355 TGTCQREGC
+1355 
-1364 NVTDTRVAKDTKLNH
+1364 
-1379 EFGNWVSN
+1379 
-1387 NDATC
+1387 
-1392 EIDGTET
+1392 
-1399 RTCQRD
+1399 
-1405 GCDKTET
+1405 
-1412 RTVEGS
+1412 
-1418 KLDHEFGNWV
+1418 
-1428 SNNDATCETDGTET
+1428 
-1442 GTCLRDG
+1442 
-1449 CNKTY
+1449 
-1454 TRTVENSKLG
+1454 
-1464 HRWVKGE
+1464 
-1471 KVNDAS
+1471 
-1477 CVHGAEYRYTCSNDE
+1477 
-1492 THTKTQFEGDVNP
+1492 
-1505 TNHSFGEEWTSNN
+1505 
-1518 DATCETDG
+1518 
-1526 TEYRECLN
+1526 
-1534 GCLARETQTDIGSAL
+1534 SAL
-1549 GHDYKLTETISVATC
+1549 GHDYKLTETISAATC

-1619 GHETSVVIDALGHD
+1619 GHEISVVIDALGHD
-1633 WDDGVVTIQPTETE
+1633 WDEGVVTIQPTETE

-1669 GVAEKPEQNGEE
+1669 GVAEKPEQNGEV
-1681 KEPATMNVGAVVGGA
+1681 KEPATVNVGAVVGGA

-1718 VM
+1718 IM

>member
-12 FVAMMLFLALCATGV
+12 FVAIMLSLALCATGV
-27 LLATLQGVCKE
+27 LLATRQGVCKE

-89 LGNAGY
+89 LDNAGY
-95 YFQIVSGHFGGSNG
+95 YFQIVSGHFGGSDG

-120 YRHDNTNSYMDNV
+120 YRYDSVASTMDNI
-133 FSDYHYI
+133 FNDYHYI
-140 ARNGVTSDEVSSK
+140 ARSEVTGTEVNVK
-153 TTSGVDNDTG
+153 TTSGIHDDTG
-163 MGIGTNHGQ
+163 IGIDTEYGR
-172 LLLNVYKYASDD
+172 LLLNVYKFIHSD
-184 SGYNIKIK
+184 SGYNVKIK
-192 LQGTPKNTGTY
+192 LQGTPKNTGVY
-203 TYTFSNVNGMPVN
+203 DYRFSSVDGMHVSW
-216 NFIDTEQWSSS
+216 NFIDTEQWRSD
-227 LFGGSWKNSGS
+227 SWQNVGS
-238 YTNMSPSPIRIE
+238 YKNMSPSPINIE
-250 INIYDKDALKNA
+250 INIYDKNPLKNA
-262 INRLESM
+262 ITRLENM

-293 SEVDNAI
+293 SAVDDAT

-308 RLENLSVELRNL
+308 RLENITVELRNL
-320 YNDLNNKLTD
+320 YNNLNSKLTS

-351 TVINSSSPAISAI
+351 TIINSSSPEISTV
-364 NASINTLQYYS
+364 NSSISTLQYYLD
-375 NIWDAYLADGRYK
+375 IWDNYLAGGQNR
-388 IIKGTFGDY
+388 IIKGTFGDFF
-397 YATFIYP
+397 ATFIYP
-404 SKISME
+404 SKITIE
-410 VGQNIANLGYSFI
+410 KGQNIADLGYNFI
-423 VDANYNPTDSDY
+423 VDANYNQTSTDY

-441 GGWGNKADMINEY
+441 GGWGNKADKINEY
-454 FNNYTY
+454 FDNYTY
-460 TAAHSIGGNATA
+460 TAVHSNKDNLSNGD
-472 GNWSFQNYESQTSVN
+472 WRFQNKENVQPVDP
-487 GNWRFASVT
+487 NWRFASVT
-496 YNSKPY
+496 YNSKSY

-520 TASKIGKF
+520 TASKMGNF
-528 TYTYEMR
+528 TYTHNMQ
-535 SLSEQWTSSTDWGS
+535 SLSEHWTSSTNWGS
-549 QQTIVYSDPV
+549 QQTITYSESV
-559 SIDFEIIGAGVTEA
+559 SIDFEITGSDVEVA
-573 KENLRTAK
+573 KENLQIARN
-581 SNLLDRLKNAAGK
+581 NLNNLLKNATGK
-594 INNMSAITSLI
+594 INNYDAIITMM
-605 DNINA
+605 DNITA
-610 MVDSET
+610 MLESET
-616 ATADEINALTQSV
+616 ATVAEIDALTESV
-629 TSYNIDVDRN
+629 TNYTFDVDRN

-658 DIDGNSYNYVIVDG
+658 DIDGNSYNYVIVNG
-672 VRKTGDSNGKIK
+672 VRMTGDSNGKIK

-771 ERNPDNHDWS
+771 ERNPHNHDWS
-781 SWVSNND
+781 SWVPNND
-788 ATCEIDGTETRIC
+788 ATCEIDGTETRRC

-916 DANCVHGAEYRYTCS
+916 DANCVHGAEYRYTCF

-973 CQNGCGVK
+973 CQNGCGVQ
-981 DTQTDIGSALGHDY
+981 DTQTDTGSALGHDY

-1004 TCITQAKNK
+1004 TCTTQAKNK

-1110 RVEGELDPNNHSY
+1110 REEGELDPNNHSY
-1123 GQVWTSNNDAT
+1123 GEVWTSNNDAT

-1192 DKTETQSK
+1192 DKTETQNK
-1200 AGTKIDHVW
+1200 VGTKIDHVW

-1263 CESDGTKYRECQ
+1263 CE
-1275 NGCGKKETQP
+1275 
-1285 DTGSALGHK
+1285 
-1294 YEFVETISVAT
+1294 
-1305 CTTQAK
+1305 
-1311 NKYVCQ
+1311 
-1317 HDPSHIEERVEGEL
+1317 
-1331 DPNNHDFGNWTYNN
+1331 
-1345 DATCEADGTE
+1345 
-1355 TGTCQREGC
+1355 
-1364 NVTDTRVAKDTKLNH
+1364 
-1379 EFGNWVSN
+1379 
-1387 NDATC
+1387 
-1392 EIDGTET
+1392 
-1399 RTCQRD
+1399 
-1405 GCDKTET
+1405 
-1412 RTVEGS
+1412 
-1418 KLDHEFGNWV
+1418 
-1428 SNNDATCETDGTET
+1428 
-1442 GTCLRDG
+1442 
-1449 CNKTY
+1449 
-1454 TRTVENSKLG
+1454 
-1464 HRWVKGE
+1464 
-1471 KVNDAS
+1471 
-1477 CVHGAEYRYTCSNDE
+1477 
-1492 THTKTQFEGDVNP
+1492 
-1505 TNHSFGEEWTSNN
+1505 
-1518 DATCETDG
+1518 TDG

-1549 GHDYKLTETISVATC
+1549 GHDYKLTEKISVATC

-1681 KEPATMNVGAVVGGA
+1681 KDPATMNVGAVVGGA

-1705 IVVIILVI
+1705 IVVILLVI

>member
-12 FVAMMLFLALCATGV
+12 FVAIMLSLALCATGV
-27 LLATLQGVCKE
+27 LLATRQGVCKE

-140 ARNGVTSDEVSSK
+140 ARNEVTSDEVSSK

-250 INIYDKDALKNA
+250 INIYDKDALKNV

-423 VDANYNPTDSDY
+423 VDANYNPTNSDY

-487 GNWRFASVT
+487 GNWRFASVI
-496 YNSKPY
+496 YNSKSY

-771 ERNPDNHDWS
+771 DRNPDNHDWS

-937 KTLFEGDVNP
+937 KTQFEGDVNP

-973 CQNGCGVK
+973 CQNGCGVQ
-981 DTQTDIGSALGHDY
+981 DTQTDTGSALGHDY

-1004 TCITQAKNK
+1004 TCTTQAKNK

-1070 DIDSALGHDYE
+1070 DIDSALGHDYK
-1081 LTETISE
+1081 LT
-1088 ATCTTQAK
+1088 
-1096 NRYVCKHDP
+1096 
-1105 SHIEE
+1105 
-1110 RVEGELDPNNHSY
+1110 
-1123 GQVWTSNNDAT
+1123 
-1134 CENDGT
+1134 
-1140 KYKECQYGC
+1140 
-1149 GTKDTQTDTGS
+1149 
-1160 ALGHEFGDWTYN
+1160 
-1172 NDATCE
+1172 
-1178 ADGTETRSCNRSGC
+1178 
-1192 DKTETQSK
+1192 
-1200 AGTKIDHVW
+1200 
-1209 EKGDKVN
+1209 
-1216 DANCM
+1216 
-1221 HGDEYKYTCT
+1221 
-1231 FNANHTK
+1231 
-1238 TEYEGEINPANHS
+1238 
-1251 FGEEWTSNNDAT
+1251 
-1263 CESDGTKYRECQ
+1263 
-1275 NGCGKKETQP
+1275 
-1285 DTGSALGHK
+1285 
-1294 YEFVETISVAT
+1294 ETISVAT

-1549 GHDYKLTETISVATC
+1549 GHDYKLTEKISVATC

-1681 KEPATMNVGAVVGGA
+1681 KDPATMNVGAVVGGA

-1705 IVVIILVI
+1705 IVVILLVI

>member
-1 MGNLRKRIISL
+1 M
-12 FVAMMLFLALCATGV
+12 
-27 LLATLQGVCKE
+27 
-38 DSILTETVGDNNSS
+38 
-52 AWDGSDMSGEVRFQ
+52 
-66 LGASEDHV
+66 
-74 TMKYPTKIYLDKDES
+74 
-89 LGNAGY
+89 
-95 YFQIVSGHFGGSNG
+95 
-109 NRVYVNPHIWG
+109 
-120 YRHDNTNSYMDNV
+120 
-133 FSDYHYI
+133 
-140 ARNGVTSDEVSSK
+140 
-153 TTSGVDNDTG
+153 
-163 MGIGTNHGQ
+163 
-172 LLLNVYKYASDD
+172 
-184 SGYNIKIK
+184 
-192 LQGTPKNTGTY
+192 
-203 TYTFSNVNGMPVN
+203 
-216 NFIDTEQWSSS
+216 
-227 LFGGSWKNSGS
+227 
-238 YTNMSPSPIRIE
+238 
-250 INIYDKDALKNA
+250 
-262 INRLESM
+262 
-269 NRTSESDTILS
+269 S

-423 VDANYNPTDSDY
+423 VDANYNPTNSDY

-487 GNWRFASVT
+487 GNWRFASVI
-496 YNSKPY
+496 YNSKSY

-771 ERNPDNHDWS
+771 DRNPDNHDWS

-937 KTLFEGDVNP
+937 KTQFEGDVNP

-973 CQNGCGVK
+973 CQNGCGVQ
-981 DTQTDIGSALGHDY
+981 DTQTDTGSALGHDY

-1004 TCITQAKNK
+1004 TCTTQAKNK

-1055 YRECQHGCGEKQTQT
+1055 YRECQYGCEEKQTQT
-1070 DIDSALGHDYE
+1070 DTDSALGHDYE

-1123 GQVWTSNNDAT
+1123 GEVWTSNNDAT

-1149 GTKDTQTDTGS
+1149 GTKDTQTDTDS

-1178 ADGTETRSCNRSGC
+1178 
-1192 DKTETQSK
+1192 
-1200 AGTKIDHVW
+1200 
-1209 EKGDKVN
+1209 
-1216 DANCM
+1216 
-1221 HGDEYKYTCT
+1221 
-1231 FNANHTK
+1231 
-1238 TEYEGEINPANHS
+1238 
-1251 FGEEWTSNNDAT
+1251 NN
-1263 CESDGTKYRECQ
+1263 
-1275 NGCGKKETQP
+1275 
-1285 DTGSALGHK
+1285 
-1294 YEFVETISVAT
+1294 
-1305 CTTQAK
+1305 
-1311 NKYVCQ
+1311 
-1317 HDPSHIEERVEGEL
+1317 
-1331 DPNNHDFGNWTYNN
+1331 
-1345 DATCEADGTE
+1345 GTE

-1364 NVTDTRVAKDTKLNH
+1364 NVTDTRVAKDTKLN
-1379 EFGNWVSN
+1379 
-1387 NDATC
+1387 
-1392 EIDGTET
+1392 
-1399 RTCQRD
+1399 
-1405 GCDKTET
+1405 
-1412 RTVEGS
+1412 
-1418 KLDHEFGNWV
+1418 HEFGNWV

-1477 CVHGAEYRYTCSNDE
+1477 CMHGAEYRYTCSNDE

-1505 TNHSFGEEWTSNN
+1505 DNHSYGEEWTSNN

-1534 GCLARETQTDIGSAL
+1534 GCSARETQKDIGSAL

-1602 DANCTENGH
+1602 DANCIENGH

-1705 IVVIILVI
+1705 IVVILLVI